1 MFHKNRYFLLLLP
14 ALAFAL
20 LLAGTGAA
28 TAGSKHTKTVH
39 GYTMTLALLPAEQF
53 VSKADA
59 HNKQDAGKMV
69 NGPGASPVRPNAS
82 AQPNHHLVVFLKKN
96 GKPIEHA
103 NVSITYTR
111 MGIKNAKTKVL
122 PVTQMWVA
130 GKGMKSAHFGNNVHL
145 APGRYRVHV
154 TVNHMNHTAKATFR
168 IKVAQ

>member
-1 MFHKNRYFLLLLP
+1 MFHKDRCFFLLLP

-20 LLAGTGAA
+20 LLAGAG
-28 TAGSKHTKTVH
+28 TAMAGGKHTKTVD
-39 GYTMTLALLPAEQF
+39 GYTMTLAVLPAEPF
-53 VSKADA
+53 ISKAEA
-59 HNKQDAGKMV
+59 HNKKDAGKMV
-69 NGPGASPVRPNAS
+69 NGAGASPVHQHAS
-82 AQPNHHLVVFLKKN
+82 EHPNHHLVVFLKKN
-96 GKPIEHA
+96 GKPVEHA

-111 MGIKNAKTKVL
+111 MGKKNAKTKTL

-154 TVNHMNHTAKATFR
+154 TVNHMNHSAKATFK